1 VKVFLTT
8 LFSVFLFSIQ
18 AQTDTARVLDDVE
31 IKAFSHD
38 RSLNEIP
45 AAIGKISAVDLQR
58 FSNTNLLPALNTQ
71 PGVRMEERSPGSYR
85 LSIRGSTLRSPFGV
99 RNVKVYY
106 NGLPL
111 TDYGGN
117 TYLNL
122 LDFGSVDDLEVI
134 KGPGSSLY
142 GAGTGGV
149 LLVQKKAPSQNR
161 VTAEALG
168 GSFGLWRYR
177 VGMDFKLN
185 KGYVSANFAQME
197 SDGYREQS
205 AMSRKIFGF
214 QSGYELS
221 SKTSITFNLFHSVLS
236 YQTPGGLTKIQF
248 DADPIQAR
256 PAGGPNPGAVEQKAA
271 IYNSTSFGGV
281 TLGQDWSKTISSTL
295 NMFGNITDFANPAI
309 LNYEK
314 RDERGWG
321 FRNENVWKHTNGKF
335 MLGAEFQKGR
345 SHIDVG
351 SNAQGSYVDLGNSVK
366 LQASILVLF
375 AQYDRQ
381 LPQDFFL
388 TVGASLNKLQLDY
401 SNGTDELN
409 RDLGSI
415 FSPRIA
421 LLKKLNEKFSAYAS
435 FSRGYSPPT
444 IAEVFPSTA
453 VYDPDLKPEYGNNF
467 EIGMKATAKWFEGS
481 LALYSFQLDQTIIR
495 LDSAGQD
502 YFTNSGKTSQNGIEL
517 NVRIHPENSFI
528 SGWVSYSYNH
538 YCFKNSVRD
547 GVDYS
552 GKALTG
558 VAPHVAT
565 AGIDIT
571 LKSFSAHLTMNYMD
585 RLPLNDANTEY
596 AAEYFIAG
604 LRCNYQLNKRLIFF
618 AGGDN
623 LFDQQYSL
631 GHDINAR
638 GGRYY
643 NAAPGRNFYS
653 GIRLNL
659 SWSKK

>member
-1 VKVFLTT
+1 VKIFLTS
-8 LFSVFLFSIQ
+8 LFSVLLFSIQ
-18 AQTDTARVLDDVE
+18 AQTDTVRVLDDVE

-38 RSLNEIP
+38 RPLKEIP
-45 AAIGKISAVDLQR
+45 AVIAKISAGDLQR

-106 NGLPL
+106 NGMPL

-134 KGPGSSLY
+134 KGPSSSLY

-161 VTAEALG
+161 VTAEVLG

-177 VGMDFKLN
+177 VGTDFKLN

-197 SDGYREQS
+197 SDGYRKQS
-205 AMSRKIFGF
+205 AMSRKILGL
-214 QSGYELS
+214 QSGYELG
-221 SKTSITFNLFHSVLS
+221 SKTSITLNFFHSDLS

-248 DADPIQAR
+248 DADPTQAR
-256 PAGGPNPGAVEQKAA
+256 PAGGPNPGAVEQHAA
-271 IYNSTSFGGV
+271 IYNTTSFGGI
-281 TLGQDWSKTISSTL
+281 TLGQDWSKTISSTF
-295 NMFGNITDFANPAI
+295 NVFGNITDFENPAI

-321 FRNENVWKHTNGKF
+321 FRNENAWKHTNGKL
-335 MLGAEFQKGR
+335 MVGVEFQKGQ
-345 SHIDVG
+345 SLIDVG
-351 SNAQGSYVDLGNSVK
+351 GNAQGSYVDLGNSVK
-366 LQASILVLF
+366 LPASILVMF

-381 LPQDFFL
+381 LARSFFL
-388 TVGASLNKLQLDY
+388 TIGASLNKLQMDY

-415 FSPRIA
+415 FSPRVA

-467 EIGMKATAKWFEGS
+467 EIGLKMSAKWFEGS

-502 YFTNSGKTSQNGIEL
+502 YFTNSGRTSQNGIEL
-517 NVRIHPENSFI
+517 NARVRPENSLI
-528 SGWVSYSYNH
+528 SGWISYSYNH
-538 YCFKNSVRD
+538 YRFKNSVRD

-552 GKALTG
+552 GKELTG

-565 AGIDIT
+565 AGIDFK
-571 LKSFSAHLTMNYMD
+571 LKAFSANLTMSYMH
-585 RLPLNDANTEY
+585 RLPLNDANTDY

-604 LRCNYQLNKRLIFF
+604 LRCSYQLNKRLDFF
-618 AGGDN
+618 AGADN
-623 LFDQQYSL
+623 LLDQQYSL

-638 GGRYY
+638 AGRYY
-643 NAAPGRNFYS
+643 NAASGRNFYG